1 MEKPKSKTGICEY
14 HLCKK
19 ETEVFLCKY
28 CKRYFCKEHIDP
40 KPVLTF
46 RQVFTAKEPLRSKLE
61 EFWRSEKGH
70 PDYVYT
76 QIFWEKIEE
85 EERTIMRKMWEAL
98 DRLNEQRDE
107 RKFEEMELSEIP
119 GIEKEKKSSSSSII
133 VRINL
138 VTIILF
144 ILIFILIVFFFIFSR

>member
-1 MEKPKSKTGICEY
+1 M
-14 HLCKK
+14 CKK
-19 ETEVFLCKY
+19 ETKIFLCKY

-85 EERTIMRKMWEAL
+85 EERTIMRKCGK
-98 DRLNEQRDE
+98 R
-107 RKFEEMELSEIP
+107 
-119 GIEKEKKSSSSSII
+119 
-133 VRINL
+133 
-138 VTIILF
+138 
-144 ILIFILIVFFFIFSR
+144 